1 MKKLFALIF
10 LISVAGIFVIIPD
23 NNENILINGGF
34 EQSKNGIMPDNWNV
48 DNHIYS
54 LSNES
59 VSGAHSLKYSNSD
72 SSAYKTCTQLLNIK
86 PGANY
91 SAGVKI
97 KTSQISGS
105 DFGASF

>member
-1 MKKLFALIF
+1 MKTFFTALIF
-10 LISVAGIFVIIPD
+10 
-23 NNENILINGGF
+23 ILFNTLNSSQGLEGSLLVNGGF
-34 EQSKNGIMPDNWNV
+34 EQSKNGIMPDNWNG

-105 DFGASF
+105 DF